1 MSLLGLA
8 NQTLTTT
15 ELMEVVSR
23 CEQEIPEDVC
33 VYVRE
38 MYRRNLMRNE
48 RLAAQ
53 LAEAVKAINDCGVTP
68 VLLKGAAMLAAA
80 SRSRRG
86 SRLISDLDIM
96 IPSEATPAVLR
107 SLFASGY
114 SLDYQ
119 APPQDERWYADLK
132 RSSDVGM
139 IDLHHSAPGPAFF
152 YRPVGDITK
161 HCDLTAI
168 GEGSAYVPSTTCQA
182 LMLIIHDQ
190 FQDSDYWTGSI
201 DVRHLLDLRNLA
213 DAPDGIDWDQLAAL
227 APSKLARNAVETH
240 LITLSA
246 MLGVDIPVHMRS
258 RLIPRLQNRRR
269 LTQARFPLL
278 RWPLLSITLL
288 DYGNY
293 REGPGLKKRPGTGAG
308 SPWRVLPKLDTLR
321 WLLALCGKT
330 RVGKS

>member
-8 NQTLTTT
+8 NQTLTTPA
-15 ELMEVVSR
+15 LIEVVSR
-23 CEQEIPEDVC
+23 FEKQIPEDAC
-33 VYVRE
+33 VYVRG
-38 MYRRNLMRNE
+38 MHRRNLMRND
-48 RLAAQ
+48 RLAIQ
-53 LAEAVKAINDCGVTP
+53 LAEAVRAINDCGVTP
-68 VLLKGAAMLAAA
+68 ILLKGAAMLATAT
-80 SRSRRG
+80 RSRRG
-86 SRLISDLDIM
+86 SRLMSDLDIM
-96 IPSEATPAVLR
+96 IPCEATAAVLR
-107 SLFASGY
+107 SLFALGY

-119 APPQDERWYADLK
+119 TPPQDEKWYADLK

-190 FQDSDYWTGSI
+190 FQDSDYWTGNI
-201 DVRHLLDLRNLA
+201 DMRHLLDLRNLA
-213 DAPDGIDWDQLAAL
+213 DAPDGIDWDQLATL
-227 APSKLARNAVETH
+227 APSNLARNAMETQ

-246 MLGVDIPVHMRS
+246 TLGVDIPAHMRS

-278 RWPLLSITLL
+278 RWPLLSTTLL

-293 REGPGLKKRPGTGAG
+293 RKGPGLKKRPGTGAG
-308 SPWRVLPKLDTLR
+308 SPWRVPPKLDTLR
-321 WLLALCGKT
+321 WLLALSGKT